1 MRMVEL
7 IEKKKNKNNLSEE
20 EIAFII
26 GEYVNGK
33 IPDYQMSALL
43 MAIYFNGMNNDEIF
57 YLTNEMLK
65 SGDSIDLSRIEG
77 IKCDKHSTGGVGD
90 KTSLVVG
97 PLASALGVKI
107 AKMSGRGLGH
117 TGGTLDKLESIPGFR
132 IELDSDSFFKQV
144 NEIGIAII
152 GQSKNIAP
160 ADKQIYALRDVTATV
175 DSIPLIA
182 SSIMSKKLA
191 SGADHIV
198 LDVKVGS
205 GAFMKDIESA
215 VKLSKIMVEIG
226 RKAKKDVVAT
236 ITDMSQPLGFAI
248 GNSLEII
255 EAVETLKGRGPKDFT
270 KLCIELTIEI
280 LLVCKQASSYDE
292 AKKLVEMA
300 ISNGLGLEKL
310 REMIKYQEGNDQVID
325 DYSILP
331 IANERIDL
339 EYESDENVYV
349 ETIDALMIG
358 EAAMLLG
365 AGRATI
371 DDKIDLGVG
380 IVLNKKVGD
389 KISKGDILA
398 TIYTNGQNTE
408 QTLISVHGVDLTPC
422 RNLHISGRPACTHQ
436 HSRLQSIPHLPPQKV
451 HAGREHARS
460 PPPAPHRQ
468 SGSDISRVSLLLSRS
483 CSGKETARPHRTGVE
498 SSHSS
503 LSHPHSWQTPYPSP
517 GRRCSIPH
525 PWQLLVSCPAGKG
538 GQTLREY

>member
-1 MRMVEL
+1 
-7 IEKKKNKNNLSEE
+7 
-20 EIAFII
+20 
-26 GEYVNGK
+26 
-33 IPDYQMSALL
+33 
-43 MAIYFNGMNNDEIF
+43 
-57 YLTNEMLK
+57 MLFR
-65 SGDSIDLSRIEG
+65 S
-77 IKCDKHSTGGVGD
+77 
-90 KTSLVVG
+90 
-97 PLASALGVKI
+97 GVKI

-408 QTLISVHGVDLTPC
+408 QAIQMVLDSYLMSDKTI
-422 RNLHISGRPACTHQ
+422 
-436 HSRLQSIPHLPPQKV
+436 LP
-451 HAGREHARS
+451 REIIL
-460 PPPAPHRQ
+460 
-468 SGSDISRVSLLLSRS
+468 DTI
-483 CSGKETARPHRTGVE
+483 K
-498 SSHSS
+498 
-503 LSHPHSWQTPYPSP
+503 
-517 GRRCSIPH
+517 
-525 PWQLLVSCPAGKG
+525 
-538 GQTLREY
+538 

>member
-1 MRMVEL
+1 
-7 IEKKKNKNNLSEE
+7 
-20 EIAFII
+20 
-26 GEYVNGK
+26 
-33 IPDYQMSALL
+33 
-43 MAIYFNGMNNDEIF
+43 
-57 YLTNEMLK
+57 
-65 SGDSIDLSRIEG
+65 
-77 IKCDKHSTGGVGD
+77 
-90 KTSLVVG
+90 
-97 PLASALGVKI
+97 
-107 AKMSGRGLGH
+107 MSGRGLGH

-408 QTLISVHGVDLTPC
+408 QAIQMVLDSYLMSDKTI
-422 RNLHISGRPACTHQ
+422 
-436 HSRLQSIPHLPPQKV
+436 LP
-451 HAGREHARS
+451 REIIL
-460 PPPAPHRQ
+460 
-468 SGSDISRVSLLLSRS
+468 DTI
-483 CSGKETARPHRTGVE
+483 K
-498 SSHSS
+498 
-503 LSHPHSWQTPYPSP
+503 
-517 GRRCSIPH
+517 
-525 PWQLLVSCPAGKG
+525 
-538 GQTLREY
+538 

>member
-1 MRMVEL
+1 
-7 IEKKKNKNNLSEE
+7 
-20 EIAFII
+20 
-26 GEYVNGK
+26 
-33 IPDYQMSALL
+33 
-43 MAIYFNGMNNDEIF
+43 
-57 YLTNEMLK
+57 
-65 SGDSIDLSRIEG
+65 
-77 IKCDKHSTGGVGD
+77 
-90 KTSLVVG
+90 
-97 PLASALGVKI
+97 
-107 AKMSGRGLGH
+107 
-117 TGGTLDKLESIPGFR
+117 
-132 IELDSDSFFKQV
+132 
-144 NEIGIAII
+144 
-152 GQSKNIAP
+152 
-160 ADKQIYALRDVTATV
+160 
-175 DSIPLIA
+175 
-182 SSIMSKKLA
+182 MSKKLA

-408 QTLISVHGVDLTPC
+408 QAIQMVLDSYLMSDKTI
-422 RNLHISGRPACTHQ
+422 
-436 HSRLQSIPHLPPQKV
+436 LP
-451 HAGREHARS
+451 REIIL
-460 PPPAPHRQ
+460 
-468 SGSDISRVSLLLSRS
+468 DTI
-483 CSGKETARPHRTGVE
+483 K
-498 SSHSS
+498 
-503 LSHPHSWQTPYPSP
+503 
-517 GRRCSIPH
+517 
-525 PWQLLVSCPAGKG
+525 
-538 GQTLREY
+538 

>member
-1 MRMVEL
+1 
-7 IEKKKNKNNLSEE
+7 
-20 EIAFII
+20 
-26 GEYVNGK
+26 
-33 IPDYQMSALL
+33 
-43 MAIYFNGMNNDEIF
+43 
-57 YLTNEMLK
+57 
-65 SGDSIDLSRIEG
+65 
-77 IKCDKHSTGGVGD
+77 
-90 KTSLVVG
+90 
-97 PLASALGVKI
+97 
-107 AKMSGRGLGH
+107 MSGRGLGH

-132 IELDSDSFFKQV
+132 IELDSDAFFKQV

-408 QTLISVHGVDLTPC
+408 QAIQMILDSYLMSDKTI
-422 RNLHISGRPACTHQ
+422 
-436 HSRLQSIPHLPPQKV
+436 LP
-451 HAGREHARS
+451 REIIL
-460 PPPAPHRQ
+460 
-468 SGSDISRVSLLLSRS
+468 DTI
-483 CSGKETARPHRTGVE
+483 K
-498 SSHSS
+498 
-503 LSHPHSWQTPYPSP
+503 
-517 GRRCSIPH
+517 
-525 PWQLLVSCPAGKG
+525 
-538 GQTLREY
+538 

>member
-1 MRMVEL
+1 M
-7 IEKKKNKNNLSEE
+7 
-20 EIAFII
+20 
-26 GEYVNGK
+26 
-33 IPDYQMSALL
+33 
-43 MAIYFNGMNNDEIF
+43 
-57 YLTNEMLK
+57 
-65 SGDSIDLSRIEG
+65 
-77 IKCDKHSTGGVGD
+77 
-90 KTSLVVG
+90 VVG

-408 QTLISVHGVDLTPC
+408 QAIQMVLDSYLMSDKTI
-422 RNLHISGRPACTHQ
+422 
-436 HSRLQSIPHLPPQKV
+436 LP
-451 HAGREHARS
+451 REIIL
-460 PPPAPHRQ
+460 
-468 SGSDISRVSLLLSRS
+468 DTI
-483 CSGKETARPHRTGVE
+483 K
-498 SSHSS
+498 
-503 LSHPHSWQTPYPSP
+503 
-517 GRRCSIPH
+517 
-525 PWQLLVSCPAGKG
+525 
-538 GQTLREY
+538 

>member
-1 MRMVEL
+1 
-7 IEKKKNKNNLSEE
+7 
-20 EIAFII
+20 
-26 GEYVNGK
+26 
-33 IPDYQMSALL
+33 
-43 MAIYFNGMNNDEIF
+43 
-57 YLTNEMLK
+57 
-65 SGDSIDLSRIEG
+65 
-77 IKCDKHSTGGVGD
+77 
-90 KTSLVVG
+90 
-97 PLASALGVKI
+97 
-107 AKMSGRGLGH
+107 MSGRGLGH

-349 ETIDALMIG
+349 ETINALMIG

-408 QTLISVHGVDLTPC
+408 QAIQMVLDSYLMSDKTI
-422 RNLHISGRPACTHQ
+422 
-436 HSRLQSIPHLPPQKV
+436 LP
-451 HAGREHARS
+451 REIIL
-460 PPPAPHRQ
+460 
-468 SGSDISRVSLLLSRS
+468 DTI
-483 CSGKETARPHRTGVE
+483 K
-498 SSHSS
+498 
-503 LSHPHSWQTPYPSP
+503 
-517 GRRCSIPH
+517 
-525 PWQLLVSCPAGKG
+525 
-538 GQTLREY
+538 

>member
-132 IELDSDSFFKQV
+132 
-144 NEIGIAII
+144 
-152 GQSKNIAP
+152 NIAP

-325 DYSILP
+325 DYSVLP

-349 ETIDALMIG
+349 ETINALMIG

-408 QTLISVHGVDLTPC
+408 QAIQMVLDSYLMSDKTI
-422 RNLHISGRPACTHQ
+422 
-436 HSRLQSIPHLPPQKV
+436 LP
-451 HAGREHARS
+451 REIIL
-460 PPPAPHRQ
+460 
-468 SGSDISRVSLLLSRS
+468 DTI
-483 CSGKETARPHRTGVE
+483 K
-498 SSHSS
+498 
-503 LSHPHSWQTPYPSP
+503 
-517 GRRCSIPH
+517 
-525 PWQLLVSCPAGKG
+525 
-538 GQTLREY
+538 